1 VGVEPSD
8 IYSASRSRLLELAA
22 DLSPEQLAASLP
34 ATPPWV
40 LVDAY
45 RHLTGVCADVLDGA
59 MENAGTPQWTA
70 AQIAKR
76 CESSLVEVCA
86 EWAERAPELDA
97 RVAQAG
103 RAMSFVAFDTWTH
116 EQDVRAAA
124 GVGGARDEIAAE
136 LALIALET
144 FRPRYAKSGAPALLI
159 DIGEHQ
165 TVLGPGDGNVDGG
178 ETPPVTLTT
187 TPYELLRMI
196 FGRRSRRQME
206 SVNWTGTRDDTTSA
220 IDALHLFDMPPI
232 DIHD

>member
-1 VGVEPSD
+1 VEPSD
-8 IYSASRSRLLELAA
+8 VYSASRSRLLELAV
-22 DLSPEQLAASLP
+22 DLSPEHLAASLP

-76 CESSLVEVCA
+76 CERGLAEVCA
-86 EWAERAPELDA
+86 EWAERGPELDA
-97 RVAQAG
+97 RVARAG

-124 GVGGARDEIAAE
+124 GIGGARDEIARD
-136 LALIALET
+136 LALIAVET
-144 FRPRYAKSGAPALLI
+144 FRPRYAKSGAPALMI
-159 DIGEHQ
+159 DIGTEPV
-165 TVLGPGDGNVDGG
+165 VLGEIEGDT
-178 ETPPVTLTT
+178 TPPVTLTT

-196 FGRRSRRQME
+196 FGRRSRSQME
-206 SVNWTGTRDDTTSA
+206 SADWTGTLDDRNGA
-220 IDALHLFDMPPI
+220 IDALHLFDTPPI